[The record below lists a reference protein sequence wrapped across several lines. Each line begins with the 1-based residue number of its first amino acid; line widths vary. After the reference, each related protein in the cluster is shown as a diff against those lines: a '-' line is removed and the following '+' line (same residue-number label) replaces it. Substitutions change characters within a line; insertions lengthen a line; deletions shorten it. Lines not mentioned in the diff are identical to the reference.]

1 MVVLLEILLFILIYY
16 LYNRNKGQNIST
28 EVKAKIYQQKSK
40 SKYIKGGQTMAQNPS
55 PHTDSTALNDT
66 SITTSANNKE
76 LAKRIK
82 DISRQVLERNY
93 ELYKALENK

>member
-1 MVVLLEILLFILIYY
+1 MLVLLEILLFLLIYY
-16 LYNRNKGQNIST
+16 LYNRNKGQNILT
-28 EVKAKIYQQKSK
+28 EVKVKIYQRK
-40 SKYIKGGQTMAQNPS
+40 SKYIKGGQTMAQNSS

-82 DISRQVLERNY
+82 DISQQVLKRNY